1 MVMMLEMDRIIVDSR
16 LQIRSQMDEEKIKE
30 YATLMKEKNVDFPP
44 LSVGY
49 FPSGRPDMYYLID
62 GFHRYE
68 AAKRLNAKA
77 IWVKQ
82 KTYHSMNEMYID
94 ALRYNV
100 AHGLPLTREEKTDAI
115 ATIILQNQNATL
127 KELSRWCG
135 VSKSTVARI
144 RKELSQMGKLKL
156 DGTTTGEDGKQ
167 RKQKYAER
175 KAVMEP
181 EAELR
186 AEAEPEDIAPETDA
200 EPEPEAERKA
210 VMEQEVELR
219 AGSGPE
225 DDEPEPEMEGGNEA
239 EGEITREPEPEPE
252 PDPGANPK
260 MVRCAIC
267 SRKATLEAAT
277 FHASSW
283 IYDADSFDSEKM
295 TWTRWFCCVHCEAL
309 RDDLLTINERMA
321 ENLAEDLVEDLR
333 HHPFGYRDPEN
344 VQAILTRALEL
355 YCEKAK
361 GIIKK

>member
-68 AAKRLNAKA
+68 AAKRHNAKA

-82 KTYHSMNEMYID
+82 KTYHSMNAMYID

-135 VSKSTVARI
+135 VSKSTVDRI

-175 KAVMEP
+175 KEP
-181 EAELR
+181 EPAP
-186 AEAEPEDIAPETDA
+186 EPEDIEPETDA
-200 EPEPEAERKA
+200 EPEPEDEREA
-210 VMEQEVELR
+210 VMEPEAELR

-225 DDEPEPEMEGGNEA
+225 DDEPETEMEGGNEA

-252 PDPGANPK
+252 PDPGTNPK

-295 TWTRWFCCVHCEAL
+295 TWTRWFCDAHCEAL
-309 RDDLLTINERMA
+309 RDDLLTINER
-321 ENLAEDLVEDLR
+321 LAEHLAEELVNHLYHD
-333 HHPFGYRDPEN
+333 PFGYRDPEN

-355 YCEKAK
+355 YREKAK